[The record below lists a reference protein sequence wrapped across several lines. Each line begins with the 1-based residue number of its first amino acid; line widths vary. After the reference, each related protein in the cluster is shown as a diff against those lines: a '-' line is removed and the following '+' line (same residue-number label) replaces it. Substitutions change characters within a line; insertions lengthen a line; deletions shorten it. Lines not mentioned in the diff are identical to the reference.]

1 MVNHPRLQAPLLEVT
16 GSINP
21 YKLINKHSYC
31 FRGAWKAQHQPCRHH
46 GKQGDLG
53 PNAWRPAS
61 KAFQT
66 NSGFL
71 WPMWKIYYLYSSILY
86 LDGQLSNNQGFQV
99 ELSLAGVQMNL
110 VASKT
115 GPESGRTLAKE
126 IHQLG
131 TAGTLP

>member
-1 MVNHPRLQAPLLEVT
+1 
-16 GSINP
+16 
-21 YKLINKHSYC
+21 
-31 FRGAWKAQHQPCRHH
+31 
-46 GKQGDLG
+46 
-53 PNAWRPAS
+53 
-61 KAFQT
+61 
-66 NSGFL
+66 
-71 WPMWKIYYLYSSILY
+71 MWKIYYLYSSILY